1 MSDLLN
7 VRDLRVCFDS
17 YAGQVKAVRGVSF
30 RVREGEVLA
39 IVGESGCGKSVT
51 SKAIMRLLNHT
62 TARIEAGSV
71 VEFEGRDLLSL
82 SKPELNKIRGS
93 EISMIFQDSMTSL
106 NPTLTVGKQIIENIR
121 NHEKVTRAEAMQRAE
136 ELLALVG
143 IPHPA
148 ERLKNYPHQMSGGM
162 RQRAMIAIAL
172 ACNPKLLIADE
183 PTTALD
189 VTIQAQLLDLLS
201 DLKDRLGM
209 SIILVTHD
217 LGIVAGF
224 ADRIQVMYAGQIVE
238 RGTTRDIFNAPRH
251 PYTWALL
258 SSIPGRAVES
268 KSELY
273 SLKGTPPDLLLPLEC
288 CPFAAR
294 CEYCMPVCRKQNPP
308 EFEIDGEHCVS
319 CWLRHEMAPKVEP
332 PKSLTEAIQAQ
343 DPEAKDHA

>member
-1 MSDLLN
+1 MSDILN
-7 VRDLRVCFDS
+7 VRDLRVYFDT

-30 RVREGEVLA
+30 HVREREVLA

-51 SKAIMRLLNHT
+51 SKAIMRLLDHT
-62 TARIEAGSV
+62 SARILEGSV
-71 VEFEGRDLLSL
+71 VEFQGKDLIQLT
-82 SKPELNKIRGS
+82 KGELNKIRGS
-93 EISMIFQDSMTSL
+93 RISMIFQDSMTSL
-106 NPTLTVGKQIIENIR
+106 NPTTTVGKQIIENIR
-121 NHEKVTRAEAMQRAE
+121 NHEKVSRAEAMKRAE
-136 ELLALVG
+136 ELLKLVG

-172 ACNPKLLIADE
+172 ACDPTLLIADE

-201 DLKDRLGM
+201 DLKEKLGM

-238 RGTTRDIFNAPRH
+238 RGTTRDIFNRPKH

-294 CEYCMPVCRKQNPP
+294 CEYCMPICRKQTPP
-308 EFEIDGEHCVS
+308 EYEIDGEHRVS
-319 CWLRHEMAPKVEP
+319 CWLCHELAPQVEP
-332 PKSLTEAIQAQ
+332 PSSLLEVIRAENSEA
-343 DPEAKDHA
+343 EDHE